1 MCIARARRSCPR
13 SIRTRSCCVRL
24 SGQSW
29 KYDSPTLAASCSTRT
44 RVSSPSWVGW
54 GCLRSPMMSTSNPSL
69 ARRWVWALMP
79 LLLLI
84 VLVAVLVRFGPL
96 GVFIK
101 AFPPVEELTID
112 RVSLAP
118 QMMAVHVTNG
128 GPQPVTV
135 AQVMVDEAY
144 WEFSMSPG
152 HTVPRQLY
160 QRWIAVFLSLT
171 AGLLLFLGVEAVH
184 DALETAGTLPPAFQ
198 GVGLVLVGLVI
209 TVLILVAVSRRVTSG
224 ADAVQ
229 RRLAIAFLI
238 ALGIGLHNLGEGLAI
253 GAAYSLGKIALGTF
267 LVLGFTIHNTT
278 DGLGI
283 VAPIAR
289 DRPAVRTLALLG
301 ILAGVPTILGSWIGG
316 L

>member
-1 MCIARARRSCPR
+1 
-13 SIRTRSCCVRL
+13 
-24 SGQSW
+24 
-29 KYDSPTLAASCSTRT
+29 
-44 RVSSPSWVGW
+44 
-54 GCLRSPMMSTSNPSL
+54 MMSTSNPSL

-118 QMMAVHVTNG
+118 QMMAVHLTNG

-135 AQVMVDEAY
+135 AQVIVDEAY

-152 HTVPRQLY
+152 HTVPRLGQAIIAVPYPWVEGETHHLKLVSSTGLTFEHTIEVATATPTVDARYLATFTLLGIYVGVIPVLLGLLWFPFLRQLD
-160 QRWIAVFLSLT
+160 QRWIAFFLSLT

-224 ADAVQ
+224 AG
-229 RRLAIAFLI
+229 AIFQVVYELLKLMI
-238 ALGIGLHNLGEGLAI
+238 GERPALGYQVAGFAAGLLVMYITGLFV
-253 GAAYSLGKIALGTF
+253 AA
-267 LVLGFTIHNTT
+267 
-278 DGLGI
+278 
-283 VAPIAR
+283 
-289 DRPAVRTLALLG
+289 
-301 ILAGVPTILGSWIGG
+301 
-316 L
+316 